1 MNKYQASTDSY
12 LYTLVLLFLLPII
25 LFSTTISAGEPS
37 DYNITS
43 PISGIVQKIYIKKGQ
58 SVKKGDLLL
67 EFDDSLIES
76 DLAEAKANMN
86 LASIKLAEAK
96 KEQSR
101 AEELYDIT
109 VLSEHERQQAK
120 VLYQAAIAHYAQS
133 KNQHLHAQWEMQ
145 HSKLYAGFAGQITQ
159 VLTYPGQYI
168 NNQLTAQVL
177 LIIKK

>member
-1 MNKYQASTDSY
+1 MNKYQASIHSY
-12 LYTLVLLFLLPII
+12 LYLLILSLPII
-25 LFSTTISAGEPS
+25 LLSRSVSADES
-37 DYNITS
+37 LTYNITS
-43 PISGIVQKIYIKKGQ
+43 PISAIVQKIHVKKGQ

-67 EFDDSLIES
+67 EFDDSLIAG
-76 DLAEAKANMN
+76 DLAEAKANMS
-86 LASIKLAEAK
+86 LAKIKLAEAK
-96 KEQSR
+96 KEQNR

-145 HSKLYAGFAGQITQ
+145 HSKLYAGFAGQISQ
-159 VLTYPGQYI
+159 ILTYPGQYI

-177 LIIKK
+177 LMIRK